1 MLCRTGADGC
11 GNPALPD
18 AEKGIRETELRK
30 TASLNEKQMQMIS
43 ILSQA
48 LPQLR
53 RDLGVSQTV
62 LANKVGMSRQM
73 ISLIERQEQPMT
85 WTQFLA
91 IVFFFKSNNDFER
104 GKKSVVKKYPNVVE
118 QLLLLDIDM
127 NSYERTG
134 ETE

>member
-1 MLCRTGADGC
+1 MKKSEGL
-11 GNPALPD
+11 D
-18 AEKGIRETELRK
+18 ARQYE
-30 TASLNEKQMQMIS
+30 MVS

-53 RDLGVSQTV
+53 RELGVSQTI
-62 LANKVGMSRQM
+62 LAKKVGMSRQM

-104 GKKSVVKKYPNVVE
+104 GKKAVVKKYPNIVE
-118 QLLLLDIDM
+118 QLLLLDSDM

-134 ETE
+134 TSK